1 MSRRM
6 SRPIK
11 ICCFALAFLMIAWTL
26 FVILDSLVLESVSDE
41 KPILGPTVSR
51 DTAISKSPVSVD
63 WDDGSG
69 TGFSGVSTGEETD
82 EPDPDVSA
90 DHSGEETSEIDA
102 SQGGTG
108 TETSKETGN
117 TTSKDTPKTT
127 SKDSSN
133 TSKST
138 STDKGASWS
147 LPAGT
152 SQVIR
157 QYRDEDIAIQ
167 IKQYREYQSDIYVA
181 EIVLSSSEY
190 LKTALAKGTYGR
202 HIRTLPSKTAKEVNA
217 ILAVNGDYYGA
228 RESGYVI
235 RNGVLY
241 RQDAR
246 DNRRCLAIYD
256 DGRFEI
262 VAEEK
267 VTALELLNDHAV
279 HVLSFGS
286 SLIENGVITAGDRSE
301 IMDTTV
307 PHNNP
312 RTVLAMIDPL
322 HYIFCVVDGRTDV
335 SRGMKLADLAVFL
348 KGLGCKEAYN
358 LDGGGTSWMYFQGE
372 VINHPSDGH
381 YYGERS
387 VSDIV
392 CITKG

>member
-1 MSRRM
+1 MSHRM
-6 SRPIK
+6 SVPIK

-26 FVILDSLVLESVSDE
+26 FVVLDSLVLESVSTE
-41 KPILGPTVSR
+41 KPIVGPTVSR
-51 DTAISKSPVSVD
+51 DTSVSKSPVSVD
-63 WDDGSG
+63 WGIEDSSVYSG
-69 TGFSGVSTGEETD
+69 ESSGEETD
-82 EPDPDVSA
+82 EPDPDS
-90 DHSGEETSEIDA
+90 SGGETS
-102 SQGGTG
+102 GTDDSK
-108 TETSKETGN
+108 TETSKEN
-117 TTSKDTPKTT
+117 SKENGSST
-127 SKDSSN
+127 SKDSSKNTSKEN
-133 TSKST
+133 TSKSA
-138 STDKGASWS
+138 STIPGASWS

-157 QYRDEDIAIQ
+157 QYRDDDIAIQ
-167 IKQYREYQSDIYVA
+167 IKQYREYNSDIYVA
-181 EIVLSSSEY
+181 EIVLSSVDY

-202 HIRTLPSKTAKEVNA
+202 HIRALPSKTAQEANA
-217 ILAVNGDYYGA
+217 ILAINGDYYGA

-241 RQDAR
+241 RQDVR
-246 DNRRCLAIYD
+246 DNRRCLAVYD

-267 VTALELLNDHAV
+267 VSALELLNNHAV
-279 HVLSFGS
+279 QVLSFGP
-286 SLIENGVITAGDRSE
+286 SLIENGVITAGDHSE

-312 RTVLAMIDPL
+312 RTVMAMIDPL

-335 SRGMKLADLAVFL
+335 SKGMKLADLAAFL
-348 KGLGCKEAYN
+348 KGLGCTEAYN